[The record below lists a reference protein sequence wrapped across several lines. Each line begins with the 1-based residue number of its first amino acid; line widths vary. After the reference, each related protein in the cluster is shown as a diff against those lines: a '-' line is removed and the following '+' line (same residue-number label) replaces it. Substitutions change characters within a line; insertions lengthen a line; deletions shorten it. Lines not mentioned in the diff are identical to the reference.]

1 MDHHYTVGHMW
12 QLFTILGVL
21 RTSRTCVQ
29 RALTCQ
35 CLMVPTNRRVKG
47 HTRCAICGSCCFQL
61 TLAYLEDQFVGFF
74 LAIPDADA
82 LGSSLMVEEHGDM
95 IGGTLACHV
104 F

>member
-1 MDHHYTVGHMW
+1 VATFHYSWSAKNVPYVCSTGSHLSVFDGTNKQTRKGMCN
-12 QLFTILGVL
+12 L
-21 RTSRTCVQ
+21 RVMLLS
-29 RALTCQ
+29 
-35 CLMVPTNRRVKG
+35 
-47 HTRCAICGSCCFQL
+47 QL

>member
-1 MDHHYTVGHMW
+1 M
-12 QLFTILGVL
+12 LL
-21 RTSRTCVQ
+21 S
-29 RALTCQ
+29 
-35 CLMVPTNRRVKG
+35 
-47 HTRCAICGSCCFQL
+47 QL